1 MLRCISRLGLF
12 WLCLCLCYVT
22 LSAAQPLVRSF
33 RLPVVPH
40 DHLRAADVRRQCRSV
55 LSSAAQPTADGPVV
69 HDLHFANGDW
79 HQDGGHVPLMLSPG
93 VAGPDPELLQQA
105 TPLATFTLT
114 HADDTAQRRRHA
126 RRSLKVSGVLS
137 LTITRNRCSSDG
149 KSEMMD
155 DPHHDL
161 CRSPEFNLLPC
172 VAKLSVVLEGIYT
185 ETGDDGGGGDRTLTT
200 RAVHGKMMSTRAKSD
215 DVYFDTVRLVSQF
228 GGPYAS
234 NRFRHSRR
242 SRLGAASF
250 PCYVTTTA
258 TTATSRV
265 DVQGNCTKT
274 SLFCDILLLQWTRTV
289 PNWNYDSTEEFCSGL
304 GPFVVNTTNMA
315 FTDFAILMQALRCGT
330 TSGLDGKA
338 VVLVT
343 ALFRVVPPWED
354 REMAVKHAGL
364 SDMTLS
370 AEGVPYISMYVPT
383 TRRDILMGQ
392 ITSMDGSHFPLSC
405 RRGLHPR
412 EGCNKVGRPDEWL
425 RMTYNYKK
433 VGQAMELLRR
443 TKTSRI
449 SSKLVSMSPISYPRK
464 RAGHDD
470 TASLSEDLHL
480 RFRAGPEW
488 IMKGGQSSE
497 RFFELQIISIGP
509 LVGYVPQPSMS
520 VAQDQDGMGDHGVE
534 RQELLNVSA
543 AFTVS
548 ESFFGPRSVMSLE
561 GVYNPED
568 GRMHLVGCQGVEA
581 PWQIMSKMRGLR
593 NSSIEL
599 EVQYPPTRMRWLFS
613 PSAKVHLSSTR
624 ATGDPLY
631 FNRTELLEHPS
642 YYAREM
648 SNRFMEQKG
657 VVCLA
662 MLSATIAAAL
672 RQLSYMESHPDTVPY
687 ISLAMLGAQALC
699 YGAALVT
706 DASILL
712 AWRRTSDGDGN
723 YRMQVRGLHWDM
735 DCSVKA
741 LALAALL
748 LTLRLAHKVRRSRV
762 QDGVTMGLYPKA
774 GGVVVLAL
782 LVYVQQ
788 RWNYRILGWAVV
800 DKEKNKLQHVY

>member
-1 MLRCISRLGLF
+1 
-12 WLCLCLCYVT
+12 
-22 LSAAQPLVRSF
+22 
-33 RLPVVPH
+33 
-40 DHLRAADVRRQCRSV
+40 
-55 LSSAAQPTADGPVV
+55 
-69 HDLHFANGDW
+69 
-79 HQDGGHVPLMLSPG
+79 
-93 VAGPDPELLQQA
+93 
-105 TPLATFTLT
+105 
-114 HADDTAQRRRHA
+114 
-126 RRSLKVSGVLS
+126 
-137 LTITRNRCSSDG
+137 
-149 KSEMMD
+149 
-155 DPHHDL
+155 
-161 CRSPEFNLLPC
+161 
-172 VAKLSVVLEGIYT
+172 
-185 ETGDDGGGGDRTLTT
+185 
-200 RAVHGKMMSTRAKSD
+200 
-215 DVYFDTVRLVSQF
+215 
-228 GGPYAS
+228 
-234 NRFRHSRR
+234 
-242 SRLGAASF
+242 
-250 PCYVTTTA
+250 
-258 TTATSRV
+258 
-265 DVQGNCTKT
+265 
-274 SLFCDILLLQWTRTV
+274 
-289 PNWNYDSTEEFCSGL
+289 
-304 GPFVVNTTNMA
+304 MA

-343 ALFRVVPPWED
+343 GLFRAVPPWED

-593 NSSIEL
+593 SGMDSSIEL

-624 ATGDPLY
+624 ATGDPL
-631 FNRTELLEHPS
+631 
-642 YYAREM
+642 
-648 SNRFMEQKG
+648 FMEQKG

-712 AWRRTSDGDGN
+712 AWRRTSDDDGN

-748 LTLRLAHKVRRSRV
+748 LMLRLAHKVRRSRV
-762 QDGVTMGLYPKA
+762 MGNACL
-774 GGVVVLAL
+774 
-782 LVYVQQ
+782 
-788 RWNYRILGWAVV
+788 
-800 DKEKNKLQHVY
+800 